1 MGVRYLA
8 MSMIHVSGSGC
19 GWLWSCWGHR
29 KVRIVD
35 QEEEEVCNM
44 TLYIC
49 TLIPTNAPYVNKMT
63 TTPRV

>member
-1 MGVRYLA
+1 MELDGSEIGGYLA

-19 GWLWSCWGHR
+19 GWLWSYWGHR

-44 TLYIC
+44 LYD
-49 TLIPTNAPYVNKMT
+49 LSA
-63 TTPRV
+63 